1 MQNRRL
7 LVTFSSYCGSSST
20 GNGTEMCPNVSKP
33 VFRAPINDSQ
43 DLTYTYRTRSMPS
56 RASSEL
62 TVSRVQTA
70 SLPIQTPW
78 SLAPISAP
86 HIQAGLLRITAW
98 VCSSCGIWMYVH
110 CKQKSVSKSE
120 ECAMLT
126 EYKLDETD
134 GNGVSYQNLCT
145 LKVYVYV

>member
-1 MQNRRL
+1 MAGVLQEMELKCVQMCQNL
-7 LVTFSSYCGSSST
+7 F
-20 GNGTEMCPNVSKP
+20 
-33 VFRAPINDSQ
+33 FRAPINDSQ

-56 RASSEL
+56 RASSAL

-98 VCSSCGIWMYVH
+98 VYSSCGIWMYVH
-110 CKQKSVSKSE
+110 CKQKSVSRSE

-126 EYKLDETD
+126 QYKRDETD
-134 GNGVSYQNLCT
+134 GKGVSYQYICT
-145 LKVYVYV
+145 LSVCIRVVFDYIYCGEKLIC